1 MSINNSIKS
10 HSDLDHVVKQALSEN
25 AELFEYQAAQDFALH
40 ADTIGWQ
47 ISSILIS
54 AVLVAFG
61 VIVSRN
67 PESNDY
73 IFGIILLINIVLS
86 IWILIF
92 LGQNQ
97 MMLLKLYRV
106 REIEKKFK
114 LKQNYFWE
122 LEQNRKKQGIYRTY
136 RISGVL
142 LIKYLFGV
150 LVLSSVV
157 YGLIEFS
164 NSNVFSFINLIL
176 LELSIVIPIIA
187 IIIGCFQE
195 KEFRD
200 YLDYLSKNS

>member
-1 MSINNSIKS
+1 MSKIKSIKS
-10 HSDLDHVVKQALSEN
+10 HIDKDHVEKQVS

-40 ADTIGWQ
+40 ADAIGWQ
-47 ISSILIS
+47 ISSILIG

-61 VIVSRN
+61 FIVSSN
-67 PESNDY
+67 PDSKDY
-73 IFGIILLINIVLS
+73 IFGIILLINIILS

-92 LGQNQ
+92 SGQNQ
-97 MMLLKLYRV
+97 IMLMKLYRV
-106 REIEKKFK
+106 REIEKKYK

-122 LEQNRKKQGIYRTY
+122 LEQNRKNQGRYRTY
-136 RISGVL
+136 RIRGVL

-187 IIIGCFQE
+187 IIIVCFKE

-200 YLDYLSKNS
+200 YLDYLSKNF